1 MSYYN
6 TLYTVPP
13 VYMSYYNTLYTVTP
27 CIYVIL

>member
-6 TLYTVPP
+6 RLYTVPP
-13 VYMSYYNTLYTVTP
+13 VYMSYYNTLYT